1 MNKAPDKKPGRISRI
16 TERVISLWTFLRLG
30 VWSDTRR
37 TWWLNTLRTINLSV
51 NSFLNRDIQ
60 TQACAMTFRTMLAI
74 VPALA
79 LLLAIG
85 RGFGMQSVLKDELYR
100 LFPAQHTAISY
111 SMNFVESYLDQ
122 ASEGVFLGV
131 GIAVLLWTLISLLGN
146 VEDSFNLIW
155 GVKTGRS
162 IWRKA
167 TDYTAL
173 LLILPVLMLC
183 ASGISLLLSSTLRSV
198 FDFDFMTPVISIILE
213 GVQVLMTFLFF
224 TAAYILIPNTKVK
237 FANAFLSGTL
247 AGSGFLILQWL
258 FVTGTLYVTRY
269 NAIYGSFAFIPLLL
283 LWIQLVW
290 VICLAGAVI
299 CYSSQNVFA
308 FSLDREVST
317 ISNRYLWAVT
327 LAISAIITRR
337 FLNGER
343 PATARDFMN
352 IYEIPARL
360 VTDITD
366 TLVKTGIA
374 NRVLLPDEKEVY
386 GYQLAIDP
394 ATFTVEVL
402 TRRIYTLGNAG
413 FISDFDSNFPD
424 IMPRIEEI
432 EKCFSASASRM
443 KIADIKIPEL
453 NTQTKPQL

>member
-1 MNKAPDKKPGRISRI
+1 MNNAPDKKPGRISRI
-16 TERVISLWTFLRLG
+16 TERAISLWTFLRLG

-224 TAAYILIPNTKVK
+224 TAAYMLIPNTKVK

>member
-1 MNKAPDKKPGRISRI
+1 MDKTTIKKESRTARI
-16 TERVISLWTFLRLG
+16 TGRTIELWNFLSSGL
-30 VWSDTRR
+30 WSDPRR
-37 TWWLNTLRTINLSV
+37 TWWLNTLRTANLSV
-51 NSFLNRDIQ
+51 KSFLNRDIQ

-85 RGFGMQSVLKDELYR
+85 RGFGMQGVLQDELFR

-111 SMNFVESYLDQ
+111 AMNFVESYLNQ
-122 ASEGVFLGV
+122 TSEGVFLGV
-131 GIAVLLWTLISLLGN
+131 GIAVLLWTLISLLSN

-183 ASGISLLLSSTLRSV
+183 ASGISLMLSSTLRAI
-198 FDFDFMTPVISIILE
+198 FDFEFMTPVISLILE
-213 GVQVLMTFLFF
+213 GTQILMTILFF
-224 TAAYILIPNTKVK
+224 TAAYMLIPNTKVK
-237 FANAFLSGTL
+237 FGNAFLSGAL
-247 AGSGFLILQWL
+247 AGTGFLVLQWL

-283 LWIQLVW
+283 IWIQLVW

-317 ISNRYLWAVT
+317 ISSRYRWTVT
-327 LAISAIITRR
+327 IAISAIITRR
-337 FLNGER
+337 FLEGER
-343 PATARDFMN
+343 PATARDIMN

-366 TLVKTGIA
+366 LLVKTGLA

-386 GYQLAIDP
+386 GYQLAVNP
-394 ATFTVEVL
+394 ALFTIEVL
-402 TRRIYTLGNAG
+402 TTRLYTLGN
-413 FISDFDSNFPD
+413 SDFINGFDKNFPNV
-424 IMPRIEEI
+424 IPKI
-432 EKCFSASASRM
+432 EKIEQALSTVASDM
-443 KIADIKIPEL
+443 LLADISIPHL
-453 NTQTKPQL
+453 KTKHNTI